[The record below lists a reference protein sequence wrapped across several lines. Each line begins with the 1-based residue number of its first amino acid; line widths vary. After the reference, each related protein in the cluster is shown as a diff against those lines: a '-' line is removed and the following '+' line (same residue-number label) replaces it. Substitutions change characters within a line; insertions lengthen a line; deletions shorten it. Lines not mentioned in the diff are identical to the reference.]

1 MLLLWSSYTP
11 EPRTGG
17 ERFHGTFEGL
27 DGLDIMELWD
37 APRRKDDDDVIIAWW
52 INHIC

>member
-1 MLLLWSSYTP
+1 MLLLWSSYIP

-17 ERFHGTFEGL
+17 EPFHGTFEGL
-27 DGLDIMELWD
+27 DMFDVLEMREEE
-37 APRRKDDDDVIIAWW
+37 RRKDDDDVIIAWW